1 MRGFSCKDATVW
13 PVFKWSFD
21 GLYFARQGNGLISVY
36 ETETFGLLDKK
47 SIQVNEIK
55 YFSWS
60 PGENRL
66 AYWLPE
72 VKENPS
78 RVTVLEIPSRKE
90 IRMKNLFNV
99 SHCQLFW
106 QDCGDFLC
114 VKVGRLT
121 TKSKKA
127 ATSYNLEV
135 FSMREKQIP
144 VDSIEI
150 KGWSNCT

>member
-99 SHCQLFW
+99 SHVRAGSQIFTEHIVKWTVRQTINCLF
-106 QDCGDFLC
+106 CFL
-114 VKVGRLT
+114 
-121 TKSKKA
+121 
-127 ATSYNLEV
+127 
-135 FSMREKQIP
+135 
-144 VDSIEI
+144 
-150 KGWSNCT
+150 